1 MNTPVAARADR
12 HLGAYRRLL
21 AVYPWR
27 FRRRFGEEMA
37 QVFRERLLEEVRS
50 GRRAGVL
57 RLWMR
62 TCLDLVRTAPAERA
76 RAMLDVEWRGL
87 LPSGPRSG
95 LVGYA
100 IRRLL
105 LCVPVLLGASLLV
118 FVLIRTTVDPLGAC
132 ALNPRVRAEDCLRL
146 RHSLGLDRSLVAQYW
161 VWLTH
166 FLRGDWGRSL
176 ISNRPVF
183 RDIQSALA
191 NTMVLGLLATALS
204 LSVGIGIG
212 MFSSL
217 RRYSAFDH
225 LATGGAF
232 VGLSIPSFWLAL
244 LLQLL
249 VGVELTRWLHL
260 SSPILATAGMATPG
274 SQGFH
279 LLDRARHLALPIV
292 VLSVQEIATYS
303 RYVRASMLEAMS
315 ADYLRTARAKGLRE
329 RRVVLRHAMRN
340 AMIPITTVAGMS
352 VGALAGGLIITET
365 VFQYPGMGTL
375 FVSAMRVGDYL
386 VVLPWLMVAAT
397 FIVVLN
403 LAADIAYAFLD
414 PRVRYA

>member
-1 MNTPVAARADR
+1 VGTRAER

-27 FRRRFGEEMA
+27 FRRRFGEEMV
-37 QVFRERLLEEVRS
+37 QVFRDRLLEERRS
-50 GRRAGVL
+50 GRRGGVG
-57 RLWMR
+57 RLW
-62 TCLDLVRTAPAERA
+62 VRTLLDVARSAPTERV
-76 RAMLDVEWRGL
+76 RAVLDVEWRGL
-87 LPSGPRSG
+87 LPTGPRSG

-100 IRRLL
+100 ARRLVL
-105 LCVPVLLGASLLV
+105 SLPVLLGASLVV
-118 FVLIRTTVDPLGAC
+118 FVVIRTTVDPLGAC
-132 ALNPRVRAEDCLRL
+132 SLNPRVRAEDCLRL
-146 RHSLGLDRSLVAQYW
+146 RHYLGLDRSLALQYW

-183 RDIQSALA
+183 RDIESALA
-191 NTMVLGLLATALS
+191 NTMVLGLLATGLS
-204 LSVGIGIG
+204 LTVGIGIG

-225 LATGGAF
+225 MATGGAF

-244 LLQLL
+244 LLQLV

-260 SSPILATAGMATPG
+260 SSPIFATAGIATPG

-279 LLDRARHLALPIV
+279 LLDRVRHLALPIV
-292 VLSVQEIATYS
+292 VLSVQEIAIYS
-303 RYVRASMLEAMS
+303 RYVRASMLEALS
-315 ADYLRTARAKGLRE
+315 ADYLQTARAKGLGE
-329 RRVVLRHAMRN
+329 RRILLRHALRN
-340 AMIPITTVAGMS
+340 ALIPLTTVTGLS
-352 VGALAGGLIITET
+352 IGALAGGLIITET

-375 FVSAMRVGDYL
+375 FVHAMRLGDYL
-386 VVLPWLMVAAT
+386 VVLPWLMVATT

-414 PRVRYA
+414 PRVRFA